1 MTRSRGP
8 ALPPE
13 LIERLSQR
21 DLPARLGLGL
31 PFITVDAEGR
41 PHPMLLSYLE
51 LRAYDA
57 GTLGL
62 VIMAASRSGRNLR
75 ERGVG
80 TVLVV
85 EPDTVSY
92 VKTRALDGP
101 LPVSGGEALGLGYFL
116 LAVEDVLEDA
126 AAEWEG
132 GMQIT
137 SGIQYRPIPSLNEPW
152 ALATLNALASPRA
165 RA

>member
-13 LIERLSQR
+13 LIERLSQC
-21 DLPARLGLGL
+21 DLPARLGLAL
-31 PFITVDAEGR
+31 PFITVDTEGR

-62 VIMAASRSGRNLR
+62 VIIAASRSGRNLR

-85 EPDTVSY
+85 EPDTVTY

-137 SGIQYRPIPSLNEPW
+137 SSIQYRPVPSLNEPW
-152 ALATLNALASPRA
+152 ARATLNALASPRA

>member
-13 LIERLSQR
+13 LLERLSQR
-21 DLPARLGLGL
+21 DLARRLGVAL
-31 PFITVDAEGR
+31 PFVTVDADGR

-51 LRAYDA
+51 VRAYDP

-62 VIMAASRSGRNLR
+62 VILASSRSARNLR
-75 ERGVG
+75 ERGAG
-80 TVLVV
+80 TLLVL
-85 EPDTVSY
+85 EPDTIAY

-101 LPVSGGEALGLGYFL
+101 LPVAGGEALGLGYFL
-116 LAVEDVLEDA
+116 LGVEDVLEDA

-132 GMQIT
+132 GMRIT
-137 SGIQYRPIPSLNEPW
+137 SPVHYHPAPSLEEPW
-152 ALATLNALASPRA
+152 ARATLAALAAPRA